1 MARIVVADDDAD
13 IRELVEFKL
22 ATLGHDIVTV
32 GDGSAAVD
40 ACRTQHPDLAVLDI
54 MMPGLTGLEAVKEMR
69 ANPEMAGIPVILLTA
84 RAQQSDVQIGYDS
97 GADDYI
103 TKPFSPKDLAARVEA
118 LLAAELSIAAPSEAR
133 WRPERCETCAE
144 RALPRSCPGRRRV
157 GDTTR
162 CGRGSRACAWECA
175 MRSWVDYL

>member
-103 TKPFSPKDLAARVEA
+103 TKPFSPKDLASRVEA
-118 LLAAELSIAAPSEAR
+118 CSPGAAWSDDARADRCRARTRADADPRQAARCARLRRPSAATDDGDQPGAR
-133 WRPERCETCAE
+133 SGERSA
-144 RALPRSCPGRRRV
+144 P
-157 GDTTR
+157 
-162 CGRGSRACAWECA
+162 
-175 MRSWVDYL
+175 

>member
-1 MARIVVADDDAD
+1 MALIVVADDDAD

-103 TKPFSPKDLAARVEA
+103 TKPFSPKTWPRGPRLA
-118 LLAAELSIAAPSEAR
+118 
-133 WRPERCETCAE
+133 
-144 RALPRSCPGRRRV
+144 RALCCSPGGLPRGAGAIRPS
-157 GDTTR
+157 
-162 CGRGSRACAWECA
+162 CGRVRLPVAHSCRLRFTVPIG
-175 MRSWVDYL
+175 RSDPAP